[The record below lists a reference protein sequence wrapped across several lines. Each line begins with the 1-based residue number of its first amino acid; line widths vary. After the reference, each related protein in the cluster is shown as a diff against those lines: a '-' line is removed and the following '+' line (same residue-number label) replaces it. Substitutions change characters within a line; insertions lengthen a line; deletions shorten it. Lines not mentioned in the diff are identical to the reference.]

1 MKKTWQDTVEEESFI
16 NIDLIEGLID
26 NSNNPTEEEF
36 DKVMKK
42 AEVGKETLTLQEVAI
57 LLNSPQKER
66 VERIFKTATAIK
78 EHVYGH
84 RVVLFAP
91 LYLQLTPHKH
101 ALIKYMKSL
110 LFCFNYSTIRR
121 GFN

>member
-1 MKKTWQDTVEEESFI
+1 MKKTWQDTVEDESFI

-42 AEVGKETLTLQEVAI
+42 AEVGKDTLTLQEVAI

-66 VERIFKTATAIK
+66 VERIFKTAKAIK

-91 LYLQLTPHKH
+91 LYLGNKCTNLCT
-101 ALIKYMKSL
+101 Y
-110 LFCFNYSTIRR
+110 C
-121 GFN
+121 GFKATNT

>member
-16 NIDLIEGLID
+16 KIDLIEELID
-26 NSNNPTEEEF
+26 ISNNPTEEEF

-66 VERIFKTATAIK
+66 VERIFKTAK
-78 EHVYGH
+78 GK
-84 RVVLFAP
+84 P
-91 LYLQLTPHKH
+91 
-101 ALIKYMKSL
+101 ALGIWD
-110 LFCFNYSTIRR
+110 
-121 GFN
+121 

>member
-42 AEVGKETLTLQEVAI
+42 AEVGKDTLTLQEVV
-57 LLNSPQKER
+57 LFYLPPQRKER
-66 VERIFKTATAIK
+66 GKNI
-78 EHVYGH
+78 
-84 RVVLFAP
+84 
-91 LYLQLTPHKH
+91 
-101 ALIKYMKSL
+101 
-110 LFCFNYSTIRR
+110 
-121 GFN
+121 

>member
-42 AEVGKETLTLQEVAI
+42 AEVGKDTLTLQEVAI
-57 LLNSPQKER
+57 
-66 VERIFKTATAIK
+66 
-78 EHVYGH
+78 
-84 RVVLFAP
+84 
-91 LYLQLTPHKH
+91 
-101 ALIKYMKSL
+101 
-110 LFCFNYSTIRR
+110 
-121 GFN
+121 

>member
-16 NIDLIEGLID
+16 KIDLIEELID
-26 NSNNPTEEEF
+26 ISNNPTEEEF

-66 VERIFKTATAIK
+66 VERIFKTAKAIK
-78 EHVYGH
+78 EHVMV
-84 RVVLFAP
+84 R
-91 LYLQLTPHKH
+91 
-101 ALIKYMKSL
+101 
-110 LFCFNYSTIRR
+110 
-121 GFN
+121 